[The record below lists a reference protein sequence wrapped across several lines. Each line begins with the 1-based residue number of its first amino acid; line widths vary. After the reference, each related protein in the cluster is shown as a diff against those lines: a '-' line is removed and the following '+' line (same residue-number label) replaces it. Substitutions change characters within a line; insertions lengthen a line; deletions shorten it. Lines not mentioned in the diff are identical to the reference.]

1 MLVIHRKVGEAFRIG
16 TEITVCV
23 REVHGKHV
31 KLVISAPHSV
41 GIARSELDGPG
52 DTDQVEKDEDGP

>member
-1 MLVIHRKVGEAFRIG
+1 MLVISRKVGEAFRIG

-31 KLVISAPHSV
+31 KLVISAPPSV
-41 GIARSELDGPG
+41 GIARSELDGPE
-52 DTDQVEKDEDGP
+52 DADPDETRQR